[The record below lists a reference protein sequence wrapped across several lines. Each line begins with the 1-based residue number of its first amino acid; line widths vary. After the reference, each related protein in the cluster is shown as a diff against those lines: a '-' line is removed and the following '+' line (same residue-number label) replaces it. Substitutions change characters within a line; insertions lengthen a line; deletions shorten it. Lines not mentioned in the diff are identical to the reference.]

1 MDLWRIP
8 RQRGRRVITNLVIL
22 SPILRRIM
30 MMIMR
35 GFHECDNNNTPIREI
50 RYPDYTAVV
59 AA

>member
-35 GFHECDNNNTPIREI
+35 CMFRQMWIGNFSWC
-50 RYPDYTAVV
+50 PDV
-59 AA
+59 AAMQEG